1 MEDNE
6 DDSVDVGNLD
16 LYEGDVSVVFR
27 ADGDVEFLIA
37 IDDETSEQYIRSIN
51 LVQYIKFALED
62 RSCKELFEK
71 SLLKIVN

>member
-1 MEDNE
+1 MN
-6 DDSVDVGNLD
+6 DDDESAEEGNLD

-37 IDDETSEQYIRSIN
+37 IDDENSEAYARSLN
-51 LVQYIKFALED
+51 LVMFIKFALED

-71 SLLKIVN
+71 SLRRTIN